1 MTPLWF
7 DGPVVAS
14 DIVME
19 NDSNANDKE
28 LTLEDDMELSDIDEY
43 VISSDSDDSH

>member
-7 DGPVVAS
+7 DGPVLAS

-19 NDSNANDKE
+19 DDTNANDKE
-28 LTLEDDMELSDIDEY
+28 LTSHDEMELSDIDEY
-43 VISSDSDDSH
+43 VISSDSDDNC